1 MLKNVDTIHPWHYSV
16 CMKSILV
23 ELKYMSWV
31 DHDLYLF
38 RLYIC
43 IYIYIFQP
51 SYIYSY
57 LVYLPI
63 YLLLSYILLY

>member
-43 IYIYIFQP
+43 IYIYIF
-51 SYIYSY
+51 
-57 LVYLPI
+57 
-63 YLLLSYILLY
+63 